1 MSNDSN
7 GSEERARRVR
17 EQLRNHTLPTEWAAE
32 LGDVD
37 GDTMLLM
44 TWLEMLSRRVQAA
57 HREEIRREGLAYS
70 EAKLIYYLLLEG
82 APYHQSPTQL
92 NTLLELT
99 SGGITKTVDR
109 LEARGLVKRSRD
121 DADGR
126 SIRVGL
132 TTDGVQTAR
141 RIGRGFAERYR
152 QLAEPLGP
160 EQCRRTVETLRTLLD
175 ALDGPL

>member
-1 MSNDSN
+1 
-7 GSEERARRVR
+7 
-17 EQLRNHTLPTEWAAE
+17 
-32 LGDVD
+32 
-37 GDTMLLM
+37 MLLM
-44 TWLEMLSRRVQAA
+44 TWLEMLSRRVQTA

-82 APYHQSPTQL
+82 APYHQSPTRL
-92 NTLLELT
+92 NANLELT

-160 EQCRRTVETLRTLLD
+160 DRCRRTVETLRTLLD